1 MPGNC
6 IPAPVEYDNYY
17 HSTLRR
23 VMSLSVSAWLQHKL
37 DEYRFSVRD
46 LTVDFYLAQAKLNR
60 AECTIQQLRQFNDT
74 CLDMAEICQLNGDD
88 LSYLHAMGKLHYRL
102 VEEMQNPDR
111 DRLFRIQ
118 AYQLAR
124 LSLTQLC
131 HQLAITGEWE
141 QATVLQSEFVRHA
154 GWIF

>member
-23 VMSLSVSAWLQHKL
+23 VMSLSVSAWLQYKL

-88 LSYLHAMGKLHYRL
+88 LSYLHAMGKLHHRL

>member
-1 MPGNC
+1 M
-6 IPAPVEYDNYY
+6 
-17 HSTLRR
+17 RR

-88 LSYLHAMGKLHYRL
+88 LSYLHAMGKLHHRL

>member
-88 LSYLHAMGKLHYRL
+88 LSYLHAMGKLHHRL
-102 VEEMQNPDR
+102 VQEMQNPDR